1 MPSPIRLA
9 IVRKKYTQSG
19 GGERFI
25 ERLLSGLVGDD
36 SYDITVISNG
46 WPESIIDAH
55 KVITLVESGLTSSG
69 RL

>member
-25 ERLLSGLVGDD
+25 ERLLSGLGGDD

-46 WPESIIDAH
+46 WPTI
-55 KVITLVESGLTSSG
+55 
-69 RL
+69 